1 MRQWWGGCSE
11 AGSGARVG
19 ERLWLGVRAVIG
31 AGSLI
36 LVAGCWGEQAGG
48 VGGAEGSGG
57 QQLVQTD
64 EQREKI
70 LRALAGGKR
79 SEAAEESGIRFRE
92 LGRESGFE
100 FVRNDDMRG
109 QRRILEVN
117 GGGAAVFDVEGDGW
131 LDVFLTNGCVL
142 PTRLDRGQTPGR
154 LFRNLRQSELRFGDC
169 SEASGLLQRG
179 FCCGCAVSDV
189 DHDGFED
196 LYLTAVGGNQFWKN
210 NGDGTFTET
219 ATETGTKS
227 GLWGSS
233 AAFGDLNGD
242 GHPDLYVANYLDVS
256 EEQPLLCPEPR
267 APGGYIGCT
276 PAMFPGV
283 PDAVYLSDGAGGWR
297 DVSNAVEAAF
307 PGKALGVVI
316 CDLGGDRRPEV
327 YVANDGQPNFLLV
340 SESAEDGEL
349 LKLRDRAVEASVA
362 VNYEG
367 FGQASMGISA
377 EDFNRDGRTD
387 LFLTHFYRDSNTLY
401 VNRSQGELLL
411 FEDGT
416 RTSLLGLPSLSF
428 LGFGVSGM
436 DADNDGWSDLLV
448 LNGHV
453 DDRTWFDAEQPYRMT
468 AQMFQNRRDGTFREV
483 TSGAGAYFGRPLL
496 GRGLAT
502 GDLDRDGRLDAVVS
516 NQLDPSA
523 VLRNESEGGGQSLVL
538 KLVGVTCAR
547 TPVGVRV
554 RVMGVEPV
562 LWRQLAGGGS
572 YQSAD
577 ACELH
582 LGGLEDREYDLE
594 VQWPDGYVQ
603 QIGGIR
609 PGQWLIRQRGASA
622 LRAW

>member
-1 MRQWWGGCSE
+1 MSEWWERCS
-11 AGSGARVG
+11 GSVGA
-19 ERLWLGVRAVIG
+19 AMG
-31 AGSLI
+31 AGALI
-36 LVAGCWGEQAGG
+36 LTMGCTGEQPRGAGVTEAAGG
-48 VGGAEGSGG
+48 QAV
-57 QQLVQTD
+57 VQT
-64 EQREKI
+64 EQERERI
-70 LRALAGGKR
+70 LRALTSGRQSG
-79 SEAAEESGIRFRE
+79 AAEQSGIRFRE
-92 LGRESGFE
+92 LGKESGFE
-100 FVRNDDMRG
+100 FVRYDDMRG

-117 GGGAAVFDVEGDGW
+117 GGGAAIFDVDGDGW

-154 LFRNLRQSELRFGDC
+154 LFRNLHQSELRFGDC

-179 FCCGCAVSDV
+179 FCCGCAVADV

-219 ATETGTKS
+219 ATETGTKC

-242 GHPDLYVANYLDVS
+242 SQPDLYVANYLDVS
-256 EEQPLLCPEPR
+256 EEEILLCPEPR

-276 PAMFPGV
+276 PAMFRGV

-297 DVSNAVEAAF
+297 DVSGVVTAAF

-340 SESAEDGEL
+340 SETAEDGGL
-349 LKLRDRAVEASVA
+349 VGLRDRAVEASAA

-367 FGQASMGISA
+367 FGQASMGIAA

-387 LFLTHFYRDSNTLY
+387 LFLTHFYRDTNTLY

-411 FEDGT
+411 FDDGT
-416 RTSLLGLPSLSF
+416 RTSLLGLPSLGF

-448 LNGHV
+448 VNGHV
-453 DDRTWFDAEQPYRMT
+453 DDRTWFDAAQPYRMT
-468 AQMFQNRRDGTFREV
+468 AQMFQNRGDGTFREV
-483 TSGAGAYFGRPLL
+483 TGDAGAYFGRALL

-523 VLRNESEGGGQSLVL
+523 VLRNESDVDGRSLVL
-538 KLVGVTCAR
+538 KLVGVGCAR

-554 RVMGVEPV
+554 RVLGVEPV
-562 LWRQLAGGGS
+562 LWRQLVGGGS
-572 YQSAD
+572 YHSAD

-594 VQWPDGYVQ
+594 VQWPDGSVQ
-603 QIGGIR
+603 QISGIR
-609 PGQWLIRQRGASA
+609 PGRWAVKQQGAAA
-622 LRAW
+622 LLPW